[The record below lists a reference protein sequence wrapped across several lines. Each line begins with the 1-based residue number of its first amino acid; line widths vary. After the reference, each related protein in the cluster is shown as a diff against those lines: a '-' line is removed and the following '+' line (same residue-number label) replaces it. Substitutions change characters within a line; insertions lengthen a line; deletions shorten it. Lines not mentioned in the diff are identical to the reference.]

1 MASPMPRLVSPRTE
15 TLEAVR
21 MVSGGAGFDPDM
33 WHVMNERDNALIAD
47 EVAHGAGSPIFVY
60 QFDIGGH
67 PVANIS
73 TKGMQHLAG
82 FVGGLHHKIISAL
95 EKRGTVVCCQRF
107 TGEGTPI
114 GYTSL
119 PAEMASEPDFY
130 SVVVEITDIK
140 TGNSVQIERR
150 ENRFERRRDGSEF
163 ERPHFQT
170 IAQSKARRNGYAV
183 LIPQDMQA
191 EFLQRMLKLDKNKM
205 VLTPSLLAEK
215 RSHVLRYAAAQGIPV
230 DRRRLEILTLDQIS
244 GLGDAAR
251 EGALPRFAQAAV
263 ALGLMVGEVTDEP
276 AEQAPEPPRRG
287 RPRKADSEV
296 KPPEPP
302 EPPAAP
308 SGDPAPPDAGADAM
322 RAKLGR
328 PMFE

>member
-1 MASPMPRLVSPRTE
+1 MASPMPRLVSPRTAE

-21 MVSGGAGFDPDM
+21 SVAGGFDADM

-73 TKGMQHLAG
+73 TKGQQHLAS
-82 FVGGLHHKIISAL
+82 FYGGLHHKIISAL
-95 EKRGTVVCCQRF
+95 EKRGTVIWFQRF
-107 TGEGTPI
+107 NGDGTPI
-114 GYTSL
+114 GVTSL
-119 PAEMASEPDFY
+119 PPELASEPDFY
-130 SVVVEITDIK
+130 SVVVEVTDIK

-170 IAQSKARRNGYAV
+170 IAQSKARRNGYSV
-183 LIPQDMQA
+183 LIPQDVQA
-191 EFLQRMLKLDKNKM
+191 EFLARMLKLDKNKM
-205 VLTPSLLAEK
+205 VLTPGLLAEK
-215 RSHVLRYAAAQGIPV
+215 RGNVLRYAAAQGLPI

-251 EGALPRFAQAAV
+251 EGRLPAFTQAAV
-263 ALGLMVGEVTDEP
+263 ALGLMMGEVTDAAAEP
-276 AEQAPEPPRRG
+276 APEPPRRG
-287 RPRKADSEV
+287 RPRKAADEV

-302 EPPAAP
+302 QQPAEP
-308 SGDPAPPDAGADAM
+308 SGDPEPPEPPATARN
-322 RAKLGR
+322 RAL
-328 PMFE
+328 FE